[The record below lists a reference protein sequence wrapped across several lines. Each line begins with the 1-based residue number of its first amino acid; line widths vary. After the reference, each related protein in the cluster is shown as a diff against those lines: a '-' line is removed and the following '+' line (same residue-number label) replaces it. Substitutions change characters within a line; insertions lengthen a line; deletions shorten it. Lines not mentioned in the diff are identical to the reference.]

1 MLDGCDYECK
11 NAQKFNMEIAWQQ
24 KQVTTIAPHYLPCT
38 GRLDKTIA
46 NQYWR

>member
-1 MLDGCDYECK
+1 MLDGCDYERK

-24 KQVTTIAPHYLPCT
+24 KVVTTIAPHYLPCT
-38 GRLDKTIA
+38 GCLDKTNA